1 MFKLFLD
8 PGHGGPDSGAVG
20 NGLKEKDLTLSIS
33 TKIFDILTSEYNDV
47 AVRMSRTGDTFPTL
61 TQRTN
66 DANTWGADFYLSV
79 HMNSGGG
86 TGFESFVYPNVGVP
100 TTTYQSAIHEEIMK
114 VIGLRDR
121 GKKQSN
127 LHVLRESNMPAL
139 LTENGFI
146 DNALD
151 SAKMKD
157 QNWINSVA
165 RAHVSGLEKAFN
177 LKKKA
182 SVADPNTKEGIK
194 VAERDVNVVSDWAKQ
209 DWEEAVAN
217 GYFDGTRPGDYMTR
231 EEVAVVIN
239 RLRQNLLK

>member
-8 PGHGGPDSGAVG
+8 PGHGGSDSGAVG

-86 TGFESFVYPNVGVP
+86 TGFESFVYPNAGVP

-165 RAHVSGLEKAFN
+165 RAHVSGLEKSFN

-182 SVADPNTKEGIK
+182 SVADPNTKEEIK

>member
-8 PGHGGPDSGAVG
+8 PGHGGSDSGAVG

-165 RAHVSGLEKAFN
+165 RAHVSGLEKSFN

-182 SVADPNTKEGIK
+182 SVADPNTKEEIK

>member
-8 PGHGGPDSGAVG
+8 PGHGGSDSGAVG

>member
-8 PGHGGPDSGAVG
+8 PGHGGSDSGAVG

-86 TGFESFVYPNVGVP
+86 TGFESFVYLNAGVP

-182 SVADPNTKEGIK
+182 SVADPNTKEEIK